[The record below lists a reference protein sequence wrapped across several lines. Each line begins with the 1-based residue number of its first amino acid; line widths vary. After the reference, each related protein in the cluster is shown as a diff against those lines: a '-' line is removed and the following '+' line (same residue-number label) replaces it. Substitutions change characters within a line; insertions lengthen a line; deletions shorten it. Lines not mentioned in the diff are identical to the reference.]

1 MCNIKASGYAV
12 GIPGFHHFPMLWFSV
27 YTVRI
32 LVYCRQPAGNNQAMQ
47 PTQFIF
53 RLVSGLVFILL
64 AYSAWA
70 VATAGNKGYLVEI
83 DGSIGPVTQELI
95 TRGIDGA
102 ESEGAVLVILQMN
115 TPGGLDHSMREIIQ
129 AMLDAHV
136 PVVTYISPQ
145 GSRAASAGTYI
156 LYASH
161 VAAMAPATN
170 LGAAT
175 PVQVGGVPTTPA
187 DPSGSGEQPGD
198 DGRSAMEKKIIND
211 AAAYI
216 KGLAKLRGRNEAW
229 AELAVREAA
238 SLTAEEALEKNVID
252 IMAVDLTALLTQLD
266 GREVNVKGRNIT
278 LETDAL
284 VIERIT
290 PDWRSS
296 LLAIITNPNIAYVL
310 MLVGIYGLILEF
322 SNPGIILPGVVGTI
336 CLLLSLYAFQVL
348 PINYAGL
355 ALLGIGLAFI
365 ISEMFV
371 SSGGILGVGGVVAFT
386 VGSIMLFDDEYIAVS
401 IPLIGGTAL
410 VAGGFMLWILKKLAT
425 LRHRQLVSGA
435 EYMIGRTGEVIE
447 GFSGRGRVEIDGESW
462 LAESAEHLSTG
473 QKIRVDAIDKLV
485 LKVEPANDTGGEEL

>member
-1 MCNIKASGYAV
+1 MFVQFASTGAAAVNKA
-12 GIPGFHHFPMLWFSV
+12 
-27 YTVRI
+27 
-32 LVYCRQPAGNNQAMQ
+32 
-47 PTQFIF
+47 
-53 RLVSGLVFILL
+53 
-64 AYSAWA
+64 
-70 VATAGNKGYLVEI
+70 YLVEV
-83 DGSIGPVTQELI
+83 DGAIGPVTQELI
-95 TRGIDGA
+95 ERGISNA
-102 ESEGAVLVILQMN
+102 ESEGAAMVILQMN

-129 AMLDAHV
+129 AILDAHV
-136 PVVTYISPQ
+136 PVITYISPQ

-161 VAAMAPATN
+161 IAAMAPATN

-175 PVQVGGVPTTPA
+175 PVQVGGVPTTPT
-187 DPSGSGEQPGD
+187 DPTGGGEQSDQGQ
-198 DGRSAMEKKIIND
+198 SSMEKKIIND

-216 KGLAKLRGRNEAW
+216 KGLAKLRGRNEVW
-229 AELAVREAA
+229 AEQAVRDAA

-252 IMAVDLTALLTQLD
+252 LVADDLTALLQQLD
-266 GREVNVKGRNIT
+266 GREVNVKGRNVT
-278 LETDAL
+278 LETEGL

-401 IPLIGGTAL
+401 MPLIGGTAL
-410 VAGGFMLWILKKLAT
+410 VAGGFMLWILRKFST
-425 LRHRQLVSGA
+425 LRHRQVVSGA
-435 EYMIGRTGEVIE
+435 EYMIGRTGTVIAD
-447 GFSGRGRVEIDGESW
+447 FSGRGRVEIDGESW
-462 LAESAEHLSTG
+462 LAESDVQLTAG
-473 QKIRVDAIDKLV
+473 QPIRVDAIDKLV
-485 LKVEPANDTGGEEL
+485 LKVEPDDNSDGRES

>member
-1 MCNIKASGYAV
+1 M
-12 GIPGFHHFPMLWFSV
+12 P
-27 YTVRI
+27 
-32 LVYCRQPAGNNQAMQ
+32 
-47 PTQFIF
+47 PTQLFP
-53 RLVSGLVFILL
+53 RLVFGLFLVLL
-64 AYSAWA
+64 VQYAWA
-70 VATAGNKGYLVEI
+70 LATAGNKAYLVEI
-83 DGSIGPVTQELI
+83 DGAIGPVTQELI
-95 TRGIDGA
+95 TRGIDNA
-102 ESEGAVLVILQMN
+102 EADAAVMVILQMN

-129 AMLDAHV
+129 AILDAHV
-136 PVVTYISPQ
+136 PVVVYVSPQ

-175 PVQVGGVPTTPA
+175 PVQVGGVPTPPTDPA
-187 DPSGSGEQPGD
+187 GGTGEPQGGD
-198 DGRSAMEKKIIND
+198 GKTSMERKIIND

-216 KGLAKLRGRNEAW
+216 KGLAKLRGRNEVW
-229 AELAVREAA
+229 AEQAVRDAA
-238 SLTAEEALEKNVID
+238 SLTAEEALENNVID
-252 IMAVDLTALLTQLD
+252 IVAEDLTALLKQLD
-266 GREVNVKGRNIT
+266 GRQVNVKGRNVT
-278 LETDAL
+278 LKTDAL
-284 VIERIT
+284 IIERIT

-336 CLLLSLYAFQVL
+336 CLLLALYAFQIL

-401 IPLIGGTAL
+401 VPLIGGTAL
-410 VAGGFMLWILKKLAT
+410 VAGGFMLWILKKFST
-425 LRHRQLVSGA
+425 LRHRQVVSGE
-435 EYMIGRTGEVIE
+435 EYMIGRSGEVIE
-447 GFSGRGRVEIDGESW
+447 AFSGRGRVVIDGESW
-462 LAESAEHLSTG
+462 LADSREPLAAG
-473 QKIRVDAIDKLV
+473 QKIRVDGIHELV
-485 LKVEPANDTGGEEL
+485 LKVEPADNTSGEE

>member
-1 MCNIKASGYAV
+1 MN
-12 GIPGFHHFPMLWFSV
+12 
-27 YTVRI
+27 RD
-32 LVYCRQPAGNNQAMQ
+32 MQ
-47 PTQFIF
+47 PTRYLS
-53 RLVSGLVFILL
+53 RLVLGLALVILVQ
-64 AYSAWA
+64 YAWA
-70 VATAGNKGYLVEI
+70 VAAAGGKAYLVEI
-83 DGSIGPVTQELI
+83 DGAIGPVSQELI
-95 TRGIDGA
+95 VRGIDNA
-102 ESEGAVLVILQMN
+102 EADGAVMVILQMN

-129 AMLDAHV
+129 AILDAHV
-136 PVVTYISPQ
+136 PVITYISPQ

-175 PVQVGGVPTTPA
+175 PVQVGGLPTTPS
-187 DPSGSGEQPGD
+187 DPTGGAGEPQGSDEKT
-198 DGRSAMEKKIIND
+198 SMEKKIIND

-252 IMAVDLTALLTQLD
+252 IVAEDLTALLKQLD
-266 GREVNVKGRNIT
+266 GREVNVKGRNLT
-278 LETDAL
+278 LETDAMI
-284 VIERIT
+284 IERIT

-336 CLLLSLYAFQVL
+336 CLLLALYAFQVL

-365 ISEMFV
+365 VSEMFV
-371 SSGGILGVGGVVAFT
+371 SSGGILGIGGVVAFT

-410 VAGGFMLWILKKLAT
+410 VAGGFMLWILKKFST
-425 LRHRQLVSGA
+425 LRHRQVVSGE
-435 EYMIGRTGEVIE
+435 EYMIGRTGEVVE
-447 GFSGRGRVEIDGESW
+447 DFSGRGRVFIDGESW
-462 LAESAEHLSTG
+462 LAESSEPLTAG
-473 QKIRVDAIDKLV
+473 QKIRVDSINKLV
-485 LKVEPANDTGGEEL
+485 LTVEPADNTSGEE

>member
-1 MCNIKASGYAV
+1 MDD
-12 GIPGFHHFPMLWFSV
+12 
-27 YTVRI
+27 
-32 LVYCRQPAGNNQAMQ
+32 MQ
-47 PTQFIF
+47 PTYLLNPLIF
-53 RLVSGLVFILL
+53 ALTLLLL
-64 AYSAWA
+64 ANASFADYP
-70 VATAGNKGYLVEI
+70 VAKKAYLVEI
-83 DGSIGPVTQELI
+83 EGAIGPVTQELI
-95 TRGIDGA
+95 VRSIGNAEADGA
-102 ESEGAVLVILQMN
+102 AMVILQMN

-129 AMLDAHV
+129 AILDAHV
-136 PVVTYISPQ
+136 PVVTYVSPQ

-175 PVQVGGVPTTPA
+175 PVQIGGMPETPL
-187 DPSGSGEQPGD
+187 DPGEKQDEAEGGD
-198 DGRSAMEKKIIND
+198 DKSSMEKKIIND
-211 AAAYI
+211 ATAYI

-238 SLTAEEALEKNVID
+238 SLTADDALEQKVID
-252 IMAVDLTALLTQLD
+252 MVAADLSALLEQLD
-266 GREVNVKGRNIT
+266 GRELNVKGRIVT
-278 LETDAL
+278 LDTTGL

-296 LLAIITNPNIAYVL
+296 VLAIITNPNIAYVL

-322 SNPGIILPGVVGTI
+322 SNPGSILPGVVGTI
-336 CLLLSLYAFQVL
+336 SLLLALYAFQVL

-365 ISEMFV
+365 VSELFV
-371 SSGGILGVGGVVAFT
+371 TSGGILGIGGVVAFT

-410 VAGGFMLWILKKLAT
+410 VAAGFMLWILRKFST
-425 LRHRQLVSGA
+425 LRHRQVVSGA
-435 EYMIGRTGEVIE
+435 EYMVGRSGEVIE
-447 GFSGRGRVEIDGESW
+447 AFSGRGRVEIDGESW
-462 LAESAEHLSTG
+462 LAESRVPVSTG

-485 LKVEPANDTGGEEL
+485 LKIEPADETGEE

>member
-1 MCNIKASGYAV
+1 M
-12 GIPGFHHFPMLWFSV
+12 FSV
-27 YTVRI
+27 YTDPD
-32 LVYCRQPAGNNQAMQ
+32 LVITDIPHGKNNIMRSIQSL
-47 PTQFIF
+47 T
-53 RLVSGLVFILL
+53 RLVFGLAGVLL
-64 AYSAWA
+64 VLSAWA
-70 VATAGNKGYLVEI
+70 VATATNKAYLVEV
-83 DGSIGPVTQELI
+83 DGSIGPVSQELI
-95 TRGIDGA
+95 TRSIDNA
-102 ESEGAVLVILQMN
+102 ESEGAMMVILQMN

-129 AMLDAHV
+129 GILDAYV
-136 PVVTYISPQ
+136 PVITFISPQ

-175 PVQVGGVPTTPA
+175 PVQVGGTPTIPTDA
-187 DPSGSGEQPGD
+187 GEQQDD
-198 DGRSAMEKKIIND
+198 DGKSSMEKKIVND

-252 IMAVDLTALLTQLD
+252 IVADDLTALLQQLN
-266 GREVNVKGRNIT
+266 GREINVKGRIVT
-278 LETDAL
+278 LETEGL
-284 VIERIT
+284 IIERIT

-296 LLAIITNPNIAYVL
+296 LLAIITNPNIAYIL

-336 CLLLSLYAFQVL
+336 CLFMSLYAFQVL

-365 ISEMFV
+365 IAEMFV
-371 SSGGILGVGGVVAFT
+371 TSGGILGIGGVIAFT

-401 IPLIGGTAL
+401 MPLIGGTAL
-410 VAGGFMLWILKKLAT
+410 VSGGFMLWILKKFST
-425 LRHRQLVSGA
+425 LRHRQVVSGA
-435 EYMIGRTGEVIE
+435 EYMIGRTGTVIKD
-447 GFSGRGRVEIDGESW
+447 FSGRGRVEIDGESW
-462 LAESAEHLSTG
+462 LADSDQHLTAG
-473 QKIRVDAIDKLV
+473 QQVRVDAIDKLV
-485 LKVEPANDTGGEEL
+485 VKVEPIDNTSGRKS